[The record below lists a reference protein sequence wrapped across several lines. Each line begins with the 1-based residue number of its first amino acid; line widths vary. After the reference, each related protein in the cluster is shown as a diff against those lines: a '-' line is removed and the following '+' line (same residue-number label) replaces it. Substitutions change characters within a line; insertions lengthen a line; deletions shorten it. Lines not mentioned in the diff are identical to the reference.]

1 MPSAF
6 RRAALAGLL
15 VLAAI
20 PAAGQAPPAR
30 RSDGDPDRVV
40 AERVLRLGGAVI
52 LEGQQRPIVDLDELP
67 DGDFRLHTLDLV
79 GVSMGAWGLKDELS
93 RLPSIPHLK
102 ELYINGRL
110 WYNQPV
116 SLVADTIGLFASATD
131 LEKLVLSKPVQTY
144 IPLEDS
150 VLEKLAALPGLEAM
164 RLQQTRLPGN
174 ALAPFTKLKYLDL
187 SHNRFFDD
195 RGLRH
200 VGRMSALTTL
210 YLTGT
215 SITDEGL
222 SHLAGLTNL
231 TELALDGTG
240 ISDAGLAHRAGLT
253 KLRRLNL
260 LGSTVTDSGLAHL
273 ERLTSLEALTL
284 YRPK

>member
-1 MPSAF
+1 M
-6 RRAALAGLL
+6 RR
-15 VLAAI
+15 LAACSSWQPSLRLLNNNRPGAGQI
-20 PAAGQAPPAR
+20 PAATAPPIALSPSASCASGAR
-30 RSDGDPDRVV
+30 SFSKGSSGPFSIWTTCPTPTSVSTRS
-40 AERVLRLGGAVI
+40 I
-52 LEGQQRPIVDLDELP
+52 
-67 DGDFRLHTLDLV
+67 
-79 GVSMGAWGLKDELS
+79 
-93 RLPSIPHLK
+93 
-102 ELYINGRL
+102 
-110 WYNQPV
+110 

-150 VLEKLAALPGLEAM
+150 VLEKLAALPGLEEM
-164 RLQQTRLPGN
+164 RLHQTRLPGN
-174 ALAPFTKLKYLDL
+174 ALAPLTKLKHLDL

-240 ISDAGLAHRAGLT
+240 VSDAGVAHLAGLT

-260 LGSTVTDSGLAHL
+260 QGSALTDAGLAHL
-273 ERLTSLEALTL
+273 E
-284 YRPK
+284 